1 MSAQQNYYEKKYLK
15 YKNKY
20 INLKMNGGANCANF
34 GFNQHQGE
42 CWHDS
47 LSMIFCYCDGIGET
61 IQEIFKS
68 EESFREFIQNID
80 INKSNGIPLE
90 MLPPNYDF
98 DDETDRI
105 KLLEL
110 SIEYINE

>member
-1 MSAQQNYYEKKYLK
+1 MSNQKYQEKYLK

-20 INLKMNGGANCANF
+20 LTLKMNGGANCARL
-34 GFNQHQGE
+34 GFRQHQEE

-68 EESFREFIQNID
+68 DETFKIFLENIN
-80 INKSNGIPLE
+80 INELNGIPLE
-90 MLPPNYDF
+90 LLPPICF
-98 DDETDRI
+98 GIIWCFCVITF
-105 KLLEL
+105 
-110 SIEYINE
+110 S